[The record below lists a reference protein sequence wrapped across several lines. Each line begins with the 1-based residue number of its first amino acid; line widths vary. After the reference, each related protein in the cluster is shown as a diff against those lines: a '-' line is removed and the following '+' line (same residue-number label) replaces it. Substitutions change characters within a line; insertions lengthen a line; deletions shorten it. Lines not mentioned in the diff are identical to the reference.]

1 MDRTEHVG
9 RRLKLRDLQLL
20 EAVVRWGSIA
30 KAARQLN
37 LTQSAASK
45 AISQLEHTI
54 GARLLDRDSRG
65 VVPTLYGQSLLRRA
79 LAIFDELRQGVK
91 EIEFLADPTAG
102 EVRVGC
108 PEAHAAGLLPAVIQQ
123 LRRRYP
129 GIVCDAVWMP
139 PAVSQQLREL
149 RQRRVDLILARFL
162 DSEADDDLNTEFLFH
177 DPVRVVAGEGSK
189 WLRRRRIEL
198 SELLDEPWILTP
210 PDSLPSSQ
218 VREAFSNKGLDV
230 PRASVVSTSIHIVNR
245 LLPNGQ
251 YLTAIPESVLRFGSM
266 GGKIKALRVDFPA
279 RPRPTAIVTLKNR
292 TLSPAADLFIE
303 AARAVAKPVAAG
315 QKVN

>member
-1 MDRTEHVG
+1 VDRIEHVG

-30 KAARQLN
+30 KAAGQLN

-45 AISQLEHTI
+45 AISQLEHSI

-65 VVPTLYGQSLLRRA
+65 VEPTLYGRTLLRRA

-108 PEAHAAGLLPAVIQQ
+108 PEANAAGLLPAIIQQ
-123 LRRRYP
+123 LRRKYP
-129 GIVCDAVWMP
+129 GIVCEAVWMP
-139 PAVSQQLREL
+139 PAVLLQFHEL
-149 RQRRVDLILARFL
+149 RQRRVDLILGRVL
-162 DSEADDDLNTEFLFH
+162 DSEVDDDLHTELLFH
-177 DPVRVVAGEGSK
+177 DPVRVVAGEGNK

-198 SELLDEPWILTP
+198 VELIDEPWILTP
-210 PDSLPSSQ
+210 PDSLPSSL
-218 VREAFSNKGLDV
+218 VREAFSSKGLDV

-245 LLPNGQ
+245 LLPNGP
-251 YLTAIPESVLRFGSM
+251 YVTAIPESVLRFGPM
-266 GGKIKALRVDFPA
+266 GGKIRALRVDFPC
-279 RPRPTAIVTLKNR
+279 RPPPTAIVTLKNR
-292 TLSPAADLFIE
+292 MLNPAAGLFIE
-303 AARAVAKPVAAG
+303 AARAVAKPLASG
-315 QKVN
+315 LSK

>member
-45 AISQLEHTI
+45 AISRLEHAI

-65 VVPTLYGQSLLRRA
+65 VEPTLYGRSLLRRA

-108 PEAHAAGLLPAVIQQ
+108 PEANAAGLLPAVIQQ
-123 LRRRYP
+123 LRRKYP
-129 GIVCDAVWMP
+129 GIVCEAVWMP
-139 PAVSQQLREL
+139 PAVSLQFREL

-162 DSEADDDLNTEFLFH
+162 D
-177 DPVRVVAGEGSK
+177 K
-189 WLRRRRIEL
+189 
-198 SELLDEPWILTP
+198 
-210 PDSLPSSQ
+210 
-218 VREAFSNKGLDV
+218 
-230 PRASVVSTSIHIVNR
+230 
-245 LLPNGQ
+245 
-251 YLTAIPESVLRFGSM
+251 
-266 GGKIKALRVDFPA
+266 
-279 RPRPTAIVTLKNR
+279 
-292 TLSPAADLFIE
+292 
-303 AARAVAKPVAAG
+303 
-315 QKVN
+315 

>member
-1 MDRTEHVG
+1 MDRIEHIS

-30 KAARQLN
+30 KAAGQLN

-45 AISQLEHTI
+45 AISQLEHSI

-65 VVPTLYGQSLLRRA
+65 VAPTLYGQALLRRA
-79 LAIFDELRQGVK
+79 RAIFDELRQGVK

-108 PEAHAAGLLPAVIQQ
+108 PEANAAGLLPAVIQQ
-123 LRRRYP
+123 LRRKYP
-129 GIVCDAVWMP
+129 GIVCEAVWMP
-139 PAVSQQLREL
+139 PAVSLQFREL
-149 RQRRVDLILARFL
+149 RQRRVDLILGRVL
-162 DSEADDDLNTEFLFH
+162 DSEADDDLQTEFLFH
-177 DPVRVVAGEGSK
+177 DPVRVVAGEGNK
-189 WLRRRRIEL
+189 WVRRRRIEL

-210 PDSLPSSQ
+210 PDSLPSSLI
-218 VREAFSNKGLDV
+218 REAFSTKGLEV

-245 LLPNGQ
+245 LLPNGP
-251 YLTAIPESVLRFGSM
+251 YVTPIPESVLRFGPM
-266 GGKIKALRVDFPA
+266 GARIRALRVDFPC

-292 TLSPAADLFIE
+292 TLSPAAALFIE
-303 AARAVAKPVAAG
+303 AARAVAKPLANVA
-315 QKVN
+315 Q